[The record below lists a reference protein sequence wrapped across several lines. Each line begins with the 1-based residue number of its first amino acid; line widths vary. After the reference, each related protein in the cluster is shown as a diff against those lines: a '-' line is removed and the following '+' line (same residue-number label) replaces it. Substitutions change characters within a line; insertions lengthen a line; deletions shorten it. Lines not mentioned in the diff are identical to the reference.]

1 MRKVKIRMSQ
11 REGKIAE
18 LLIGVW
24 LALFL
29 LAMTIHDFK
38 WKWFLSYTV
47 IGIIAF
53 IIFGEYKYRKGYYEV
68 KKPHKNDTVY
78 EKA

>member
-29 LAMTIHDFK
+29 LAMSIHDFK
-38 WKWFLSYTV
+38 WKWFFGYTV
-47 IGIIAF
+47 IGFIAF
-53 IIFGEYKYRKGYYEV
+53 IIFSEIKCRKGDYEA
-68 KKPHKNDTVY
+68 KKPQKNDTV
-78 EKA
+78 